1 MDVIEINKNNFE
13 EEVLKSGKKVL
24 VDFYANWC
32 GPCKMLKPVLDSVAE
47 EHDDVKIV
55 SINVD
60 EAESLAMT
68 YGISSIPCLIKFKN
82 GIEVDR
88 SIGFKSKEEIEK
100 LIEG

>member
-47 EHDDVKIV
+47 EHDDVKLV